1 MITEEKFVL
10 EADQGYALLVAQ
22 RGQMR
27 LTDIEA
33 SYGPIL
39 IKQRDSVFLNW
50 LRLEQVSLSK
60 ALALHDNID
69 KQTRLDWI
77 NTYVNNR

>member
-10 EADQGYALLVAQ
+10 ESHQGYPLLVAQ
-22 RGQMR
+22 RGRMM
-27 LTDIEA
+27 LTEIEA

-39 IKQRDSVFLNW
+39 IKQRDSVFLDW
-50 LRLEQVSLSK
+50 LRLEQLSLSK
-60 ALALHDNID
+60 ALALHDNKD

-77 NTYVNNR
+77 NTYVKDR